1 MKKIDLGPDASHLSP
16 FERFESFARK
26 IVTVPKKELD
36 AKLAEY
42 KRQKIRKLKRKAS

>member
-1 MKKIDLGPDASHLSP
+1 MKKIDLGLDTSNLSP

-26 IVTVPKKELD
+26 IVAVPKKELD

-42 KRQKIRKLKRKAS
+42 KRQKAHRPKRKAS